1 MQRCPAAPKE
11 GRFVDWQFRNGSSRL
26 FGDELPGT
34 WVSALGAIEIYKGI
48 FRGYAINGDLGLFG
62 GGPKSMF
69 NMVSKIQEKLL
80 RIEGSRQYLNP
91 AVQFSPRGWYDT
103 HAARE

>member
-1 MQRCPAAPKE
+1 
-11 GRFVDWQFRNGSSRL
+11 
-26 FGDELPGT
+26 
-34 WVSALGAIEIYKGI
+34 
-48 FRGYAINGDLGLFG
+48 
-62 GGPKSMF
+62 MF